1 MDAQPNIVTLT
12 EAFSTSSRALA
23 TVSHEI
29 AHVANLPAFNN
40 GQHLVEALA
49 RMTTSI
55 NNLATEVTTL
65 RTEVTTLRIEVT
77 TLRTDFT
84 TLRTEVT
91 TLRTD
96 MDSRFDSLNLR
107 LGAESAYFPP
117 FSDFIILM
125 FYSSLNHSA
134 RVYNSHISSRHTPLR
149 ALRNQNNI
157 AVAGFPEN
165 SATLM
170 GLTGQTKSHI
180 EKLSHQTN
188 S

>member
-29 AHVANLPAFNN
+29 AYVANLPAFNN

-65 RTEVTTLRIEVT
+65 RTEVTTLR
-77 TLRTDFT
+77 
-84 TLRTEVT
+84 
-91 TLRTD
+91 TD

-117 FSDFIILM
+117 FSDFIIIM